1 MVDKHLAY
9 DLYLYVKSGDKL
21 LEWQRL
27 IPWINN
33 LAQKKAKGKLNTS
46 MAKKALGDYLMRD
59 VMERSY
65 GKSSARNITLDAA
78 TKLYFGGL
86 VLAYLMPKINRTAE
100 KMKKVG
106 LVKGKLVKAHPMYP
120 NVR

>member
-1 MVDKHLAY
+1 VDKHLAY
-9 DLYLYVKSGDKL
+9 DLFLYVKSGDRL

-33 LAQKKAKGKLNTS
+33 FAAKKAKGQFNVSL
-46 MAKKALGDYLMRD
+46 AKKALGDYLMRD

-65 GKSSARNITLDAA
+65 GKSSARNITLDAT

-86 VLAYLMPKINRTAE
+86 VLAYLAPRIKRVAE
-100 KMKKVG
+100 KMRKVG
-106 LVKGKLVKAHPMYP
+106 LVKGKLVKLHPMYG
-120 NVR
+120 RR